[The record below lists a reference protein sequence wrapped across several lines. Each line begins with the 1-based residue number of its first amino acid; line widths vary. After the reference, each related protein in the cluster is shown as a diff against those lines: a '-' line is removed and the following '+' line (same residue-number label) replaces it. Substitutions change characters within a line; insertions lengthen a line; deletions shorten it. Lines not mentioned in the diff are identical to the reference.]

1 VWYFCAFI
9 FSAILPPFSRLART
23 QHFRRI
29 LLLVVFVLGL
39 SLLGSSPAFQGGLAH
54 LLAAVQADVSENPL
68 RGGLLFVLAAA
79 LAAMLAFVSSSVLV
93 PIAIYA
99 WGQETAFIL
108 LWLGWLLGGMASYSV
123 GRYLGRPILRL
134 MTSNWQVTHYE
145 RRISATAPLALVFL
159 FQFTLPSEI
168 PGYVLGLL
176 KYSFGR
182 YLLALGLAEL
192 PYALAMTFLGDA
204 LIQGNMIRFA
214 LVALGVVA
222 LLAFALYALDRQLK
236 DPAQNGPT

>member
-1 VWYFCAFI
+1 LYT
-9 FSAILPPFSRLART
+9 LTRLART

-54 LLAAVQADVSENPL
+54 LLAAVQADVSENPV

-99 WGQETAFIL
+99 WGQETAFVL
-108 LWLGWLLGGMASYSV
+108 LWIGWLVGGMASYAV

-134 MTSNWQVTHYE
+134 MTSNWQVAHYE

-176 KYSFGR
+176 KYSFWR
-182 YLLALGLAEL
+182 YLLVLGLTEL
-192 PYALAMTFLGDA
+192 PYALALTFLGGA
-204 LIQGNMIRFA
+204 LILGNMIRFA

-222 LLAFALYALDRQLK
+222 LLAFALYVLDRQLK
-236 DPAQNGPT
+236 ERAQDGPT

>member
-1 VWYFCAFI
+1 MWYFCVFTPV
-9 FSAILPPFSRLART
+9 AILYTLSRLAKT

-99 WGQETAFIL
+99 WGQETAFFL
-108 LWLGWLLGGMASYSV
+108 LWLGWLLGGVASYSV

-182 YLLALGLAEL
+182 YLLVLGLAEL

-204 LIQGNMIRFA
+204 LIQGNMIRFT

>member
-1 VWYFCAFI
+1 MWYFCHFLPL
-9 FSAILPPFSRLART
+9 AILYDLSRLART
-23 QHFRRI
+23 RHFRRL
-29 LLLVVFVLGL
+29 LLLVAFVVGL
-39 SLLGSSPAFQGGLAH
+39 SLLGSSPAFQGALAH
-54 LLAAVQADVSENPL
+54 LLAAVQADVSENPV

-93 PIAIYA
+93 PIAVYA
-99 WGQETAFIL
+99 WGQEITFLL
-108 LWLGWLLGGMASYSV
+108 LWLGWLVGGMASYAV
-123 GRYLGRPILRL
+123 GRFLGRPILRL

-176 KYSFGR
+176 RYSFGR
-182 YLLALGLAEL
+182 YLLVLGIAEL
-192 PYALAMTFLGDA
+192 PYALALTFLGDA
-204 LIQGNMIRFA
+204 LIQGKMIRFA

-236 DPAQNGPT
+236 DPAQDGPT